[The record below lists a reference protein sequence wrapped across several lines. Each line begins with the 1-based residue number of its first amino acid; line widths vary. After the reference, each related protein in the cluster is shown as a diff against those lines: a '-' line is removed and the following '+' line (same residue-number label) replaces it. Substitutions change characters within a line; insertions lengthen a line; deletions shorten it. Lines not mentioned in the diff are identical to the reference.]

1 MFQRQQAM
9 SPTPFIIPIMSKLY
23 RKLIYVLMSA
33 AVATAF
39 TACDK
44 DDDKNKPDDP
54 TTIDPNEPTNPST
67 STPSC
72 VYTLPTGYKVVL
84 SKIGDTE
91 FIYNDS
97 GRVTGIS
104 RYGDWAIIDYSAGTI
119 TDKYDT
125 YNFTL
130 NANGCI
136 SSMTESWSEN
146 QGDEI
151 ESGTTT
157 YQLSYTSDNRLSK
170 VEATLKVNFT
180 YPDTGVTNY
189 ITEKYSWD
197 FTWENGSLTKEEYKA
212 WVDDWDYPE
221 AVEDYY
227 SSESTCTIQNSQDNS
242 LRQYTER
249 LSEIFDVGEYGEEL
263 YLCGLFGA
271 APNRLPALV
280 IYTSKNFDINGNQ
293 TFSYSRTSHY
303 TYDMNADGTIAYENH
318 LIDDYGNY
326 YTFTTDYT
334 YEFFGQR
341 PPQNDDNS
349 GNVGGGNGGGSS
361 WDKAPQYRPAS
372 KSARKGLRARRAL
385 RRR

>member
-1 MFQRQQAM
+1 MK
-9 SPTPFIIPIMSKLY
+9 KLY
-23 RKLIYVLMSA
+23 RKLIYVLMFA

-67 STPSC
+67 ATASC

-84 SKIGDTE
+84 SKLGSDE
-91 FIYNDS
+91 FIYNES
-97 GRVTGIS
+97 GRVTGIN

-151 ESGTTT
+151 ENGTTT
-157 YQLSYTSDNRLSK
+157 YKLSYTSDNRLSK
-170 VEATLKVNFT
+170 VEATSKVNFT

-189 ITEKYSWD
+189 ITGKYTSD
-197 FTWENGSLTKEEYKA
+197 YTWENGSLTKIVFKA

-221 AVEDYY
+221 AEGDYY
-227 SSESTCTIQNSQDNS
+227 SEEGTFTIQSSQENS
-242 LRQYTER
+242 LRQYTKF
-249 LSEIFDVGEYGEEL
+249 LSEGYDFSDYGEEL

-280 IYTSKNFDINGNQ
+280 IYTNKEFDINGNQ
-293 TFSYSRTSHY
+293 TDSYSRTSRY
-303 TYDMNADGTIAYENH
+303 TYDMNADGTIASE
-318 LIDDYGNY
+318 IEQTDYST
-326 YTFTTDYT
+326 YTTNYT

>member
-1 MFQRQQAM
+1 MK
-9 SPTPFIIPIMSKLY
+9 KLY
-23 RKLIYVLMSA
+23 RKLIYVLMFA

-54 TTIDPNEPTNPST
+54 TTIDPNDPTNPST
-67 STPSC
+67 ATASC
-72 VYTLPTGYKVVL
+72 VYTLPSGYKVVL
-84 SKIGDTE
+84 TKLGSDE
-91 FIYNDS
+91 FIYNES

-104 RYGDWAIIDYSAGTI
+104 RYGDWAIIDYSTGTI
-119 TDKYDT
+119 TDKWDT

-146 QGDEI
+146 EGDEI
-151 ESGTTT
+151 ENGTTT
-157 YQLSYTSDNRLSK
+157 YQFTYTSDNRLSK
-170 VEATLKVNFT
+170 MTYSGKYTFT
-180 YPDTGVTNY
+180 YPDTGVTNFF
-189 ITEKYSWD
+189 TEKGNID
-197 FTWENGSLTKEEYKA
+197 FTWENGSLTKIAAKQ
-212 WVDDWDYPE
+212 WVDDYDDPQS
-221 AVEDYY
+221 VEYDFF
-227 SSESTCTIQNSQDNS
+227 SAENILTIQSSQDNS
-242 LRQYTER
+242 LRQYTKGF
-249 LSEIFDVGEYGEEL
+249 SEIFGIGDYGEEL

-271 APNRLPALV
+271 APNRLPAL
-280 IYTSKNFDINGNQ
+280 IITTEKLFDINGNQ
-293 TFSYSRTSHY
+293 TDSYSGTSRF
-303 TYDMNADGTIAYENH
+303 TYDMNADGTIASE
-318 LIDDYGNY
+318 IEQTDYGTY
-326 YTFTTDYT
+326 STDYT